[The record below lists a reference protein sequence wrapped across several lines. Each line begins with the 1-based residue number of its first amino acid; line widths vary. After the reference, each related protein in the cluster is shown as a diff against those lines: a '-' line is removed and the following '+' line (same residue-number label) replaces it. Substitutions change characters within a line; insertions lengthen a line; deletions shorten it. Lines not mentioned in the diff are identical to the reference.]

1 MRRSRTH
8 PHAHSHRRTSGG
20 PISPLSQGQ
29 DSETSSIS
37 KVGSLGGHAGGRGSI
52 SSTQAQDGGESEV
65 TLMFPHEEETRPAAA
80 HDEERG
86 RRGSGERA
94 GRGPRAPKRY
104 SYGAVSEPLSHLPQN
119 PPPVPIDSSAPAG
132 NSRSRSKGRTP
143 PRVVRPF
150 TRAHRDAATA
160 AGASLGA
167 LGSVTS
173 DADAGSSAISTAS
186 DYTATSPSSPFRS
199 LRRGRSQ
206 DRRPISPAVLSS
218 MLPPTSSDE
227 DESDAEGEAAKSQ
240 ARANLWQPGAS
251 SFGEPLLCDPA
262 EELDA
267 EDLDLPTDAAGREV
281 HTWRGALAVELP
293 LLLRTTIPVFFTQLA
308 EYSLALASVISIG
321 HLGTKD
327 LAASSLAN
335 MTAAVS
341 CYSIVQGI
349 ATALDTLLPAAWTSC
364 DPSRVGLWTQRMFV
378 VMSFAMVSSFCASFH
393 RRMCARHGRPQLAP
407 ARDPADPRSP
417 CSSSGS
423 TSRPSCTC

>member
-8 PHAHSHRRTSGG
+8 PHAHNYRRTSG

-37 KVGSLGGHAGGRGSI
+37 KIGSLGGGRDSI
-52 SSTQAQDGGESEV
+52 SLTMSQDGGESEV
-65 TLMFPHEEETRPAAA
+65 TLMFPHEEELRPATTN
-80 HDEERG
+80 DEERG
-86 RRGSGERA
+86 RRGSSDRHA
-94 GRGPRAPKRY
+94 RGRRAPKRY
-104 SYGAVSEPLSHLPQN
+104 SYGAVSEPISQLTQN
-119 PPPVPIDSSAPAG
+119 PPVPIDNSAPAG

-173 DADAGSSAISTAS
+173 DADAGSSTISNAS
-186 DYTATSPSSPFRS
+186 DYTATSPSSPYRS
-199 LRRGRSQ
+199 YRRGRSQ

-218 MLPPTSSDE
+218 MLPQTSSDE
-227 DESDAEGEAAKSQ
+227 DESDAETEHAKTQ

-267 EDLDLPTDAAGREV
+267 EDLDLPTDAAGNEV
-281 HTWRGALAVELP
+281 HTWKGAMAVELP

-378 VMSFAMVSSFCASFH
+378 VMSFAMVSVFLLCFVWL
-393 RRMCARHGRPQLAP
+393 RPAAP
-407 ARDPADPRSP
+407 
-417 CSSSGS
+417 
-423 TSRPSCTC
+423 

>member
-8 PHAHSHRRTSGG
+8 PHAHNHRRTSG

-37 KVGSLGGHAGGRGSI
+37 KIGSLGGARGSI
-52 SSTQAQDGGESEV
+52 SSTQSQDGGESEV
-65 TLMFPHEEETRPAAA
+65 TLMFPHEEETRPPQ
-80 HDEERG
+80 EERG
-86 RRGSGERA
+86 RRGSNDRH

-104 SYGAVSEPLSHLPQN
+104 SYGAVSEPISHLAQN
-119 PPPVPIDSSAPAG
+119 PPVPIDSSAPAG

-173 DADAGSSAISTAS
+173 DADAGSSTISTTS
-186 DYTATSPSSPFRS
+186 DYTATSPSSPYRS

-227 DESDAEGEAAKSQ
+227 EDESDAETEHAKSQ

-267 EDLDLPTDAAGREV
+267 QDLDLPTDASGREV
-281 HTWRGALAVELP
+281 HTWKGAMAVELP

-378 VMSFAMVSSFCASFH
+378 VMSFAMVSCIPSVL
-393 RRMCARHGRPQLAP
+393 RNLRPTLRPPMRPCARSQNY
-407 ARDPADPRSP
+407 S
-417 CSSSGS
+417 
-423 TSRPSCTC
+423 

>member
-8 PHAHSHRRTSGG
+8 PHGQHGHLHRRRTSG
-20 PISPLSQGQ
+20 PISPLSQGP

-37 KVGSLGGHAGGRGSI
+37 KIDSLGGGNRDSI
-52 SSTQAQDGGESEV
+52 SSTQTQDGGESEV
-65 TLMFPHEEETRPAAA
+65 TLMFPHEMESRAAA
-80 HDEERG
+80 TASAPTQAAADDDRG
-86 RRGSGERA
+86 RRGSD

-104 SYGAVSEPLSHLPQN
+104 SYGAVSEPISQLAQN
-119 PPPVPIDSSAPAG
+119 PAPVLIDDSAPAG

-173 DADAGSSAISTAS
+173 DIDAGSSAISTAS
-186 DYTATSPSSPFRS
+186 EYTATSPSSPYRS
-199 LRRGRSQ
+199 FRRGRSQ

-227 DESDAEGEAAKSQ
+227 DESDNEGEMAKAQ

-251 SFGEPLLCDPA
+251 NIGVPLPCDPA

-267 EDLDLPTDAAGREV
+267 EDLDLPTDACGREV
-281 HTWRGALAVELP
+281 HTWRGAMAIELP

-364 DPSRVGLWTQRMFV
+364 DPTRVGLWTQRMFV
-378 VMSFAMVSSFCASFH
+378 VMSFAMVS
-393 RRMCARHGRPQLAP
+393 
-407 ARDPADPRSP
+407 P
-417 CSSSGS
+417 C
-423 TSRPSCTC
+423 CLL